1 MTSIIQDAPLREI
14 LELAPNNLGSDRI
27 YPFVKRLWP
36 AVVQL
41 DQEFLVFD
49 RDFSEAES
57 SKEALLSEDAAN
69 RIAIPKGFMGTYPQ
83 HAALLE
89 LAQRPQVSRQLT
101 SLVAAII
108 VTRARWEIVAMS
120 SLPESM
126 TEDEKNAWCHARLC
140 EVWRAIRFLS
150 DACQRQLPRSTN
162 SLAELHDSLERALT
176 SVSDDENFG
185 YERLIPIKNFLATYL
200 RDRKPRS
207 RISSVTIEQNSA
219 ERSIETV
226 FTETDDTGCVDTDGV
241 DFLTTRLSDVE
252 VRGSDHFREGNA
264 PSELTSGPIL
274 RRSDRHL
281 QLHKGD
287 STAAAMMRGRSKSIH
302 CRRSLQLLPGR
313 WGELTPYDLVHL
325 VDALLSSASPVLAS
339 AISLIILT
347 GRPLSEV
354 LNARLVKT
362 RSQLPETVKSHDLY
376 LIKEEMAWATGVPRP
391 ESQKRAERSWRS
403 VLRKHA
409 RALILPLPR
418 YFWSE
423 LFTLPVQGVDG
434 KKRSVALFKGVRS
447 GELETG
453 SKELLRHINKKQRT
467 SLTLHR
473 VENSLFSFL
482 RLVTG
487 DLADAFL
494 ITGKQPPW
502 GQSASTYYHS
512 RSEMELT
519 QLYQKAIERTFSLSN
534 FEVSWLSLSSKSSDD
549 DKVVGSRLS
558 PSTTALQTLVGDLVN
573 RVVADEAAMQSEG
586 GFIRFHNSF
595 TSYCVMITLF
605 GTGYRAVKDPIE
617 DRRFLKLAPA
627 FPAWP
632 TLLIVDKTTD
642 GYGHG
647 RTVALADILVE
658 QLTAYERHSEIVKSR
673 SLALGLPQASTGF
686 FFYLSENGRPE
697 RLTPTSLSAA
707 LSWAYGNLPLNLN
720 RHYLRAGLR
729 RKQIPGPVVD
739 RFMGHWTLGQEPMG
753 RFSGADPIMGGLKLR
768 EAANE
773 LLSDT
778 GWKVLGGLL

>member
-1 MTSIIQDAPLREI
+1 MNSIIQGAPLLEI
-14 LELAPNNLGSDRI
+14 LQLAPNNLGCERI
-27 YPFVKRLWP
+27 YPFVQRLWP
-36 AVVQL
+36 VVVQL
-41 DQEFLVFD
+41 DQEFLVFE
-49 RDFSEAES
+49 RDLPEGES
-57 SKEALLSEDAAN
+57 SKEASLSEYAPS
-69 RIAIPKGFMGTYPQ
+69 RIAIPKGFMGAYPQ

-101 SLVAAII
+101 SLAAAII

-126 TEDEKNAWCHARLC
+126 MEDEKKAWCHARLC

-150 DACQRQLPRSTN
+150 EACQRQLPRSTN
-162 SLAELHDSLERALT
+162 SLAELHDSLEHALT

-207 RISSVTIEQNSA
+207 RISSVTIEQNTDS
-219 ERSIETV
+219 RSTETV
-226 FTETDDTGCVDTDGV
+226 YTETDDAGCVDTEGV
-241 DFLTTRLSDVE
+241 EFLATKLSGVE
-252 VRGSDHFREGNA
+252 IAKSDHFREGNA

-274 RRSDRHL
+274 RRSDKHL

-302 CRRSLQLLPGR
+302 FRRSLQLLPRR

-325 VDALLSSASPVLAS
+325 VGALLYSASPVLAS
-339 AISLIILT
+339 VISLIILT
-347 GRPLSEV
+347 GRPLSDV
-354 LNARLVKT
+354 LNARMVQT
-362 RSQLPETVKSHDLY
+362 RTQLPETLDSHDLY
-376 LIKEEMAWATGVPRP
+376 LIKEEMAWATGVARP

-418 YFWSE
+418 YFWTE
-423 LFTLPVQGVDG
+423 LFQLPMPSVDG
-434 KKRSVALFKGVRS
+434 KKRSVALFKGYKS
-447 GELETG
+447 GEVEKEL
-453 SKELLRHINKKQRT
+453 KELLRHINKEQRT

-473 VENSLFSFL
+473 VENSLFVFL

-502 GQSASTYYHS
+502 GQSASVYYHS
-512 RSEMELT
+512 RSITELT
-519 QLYQKAIERTFSLSN
+519 KLYQKAIERTFSLSN
-534 FEVSWLSLSSKSSDD
+534 FEVSWLSLSSKLSDD
-549 DKVVGSRLS
+549 DRVVGSRLS

-573 RVVADEAAMQSEG
+573 RVIADEAAMQSEG

-595 TSYCVMITLF
+595 TSYCVMMTLF

-617 DRRFLKLAPA
+617 DRSFLKLAPA

-658 QLTAYERHSEIVKSR
+658 QLTAYERHTEIVKSR

-686 FFYLSENGRPE
+686 FFYLTEDGRPE

-707 LSWAYGNLPLNLN
+707 LSWAYRNLPLNLN

-753 RFSGADPIMGGLKLR
+753 RFSGADPIMGVLKLR

-778 GWKVLGGLL
+778 GWKVLGGLS

>member
-1 MTSIIQDAPLREI
+1 MTSMMQDAPLKGT
-14 LELAPNNLGSDRI
+14 LQLAPNNLGSERI
-27 YPFVKRLWP
+27 YPFVWRLWP
-36 AVVQL
+36 VLVQL
-41 DQEFLVFD
+41 DQKFQAFE
-49 RDFSEAES
+49 RDFLDAKNSMEVS
-57 SKEALLSEDAAN
+57 LSEDGVN
-69 RIAIPKGFMGTYPQ
+69 RISAPKGFMGAYPQ

-89 LAQRPQVSRQLT
+89 LAQRPKVSGQLT
-101 SLVAAII
+101 CLVAAII

-126 TEDEKNAWCHARLC
+126 TEDEKKAWCHARLC
-140 EVWRAIRFLS
+140 EVWRAIRLLS
-150 DACQRQLPRSTN
+150 KACQRKLPSSTN
-162 SLAELHDSLERALT
+162 SLAELYDSVEHALA
-176 SVSDDENFG
+176 SVPDDENFG
-185 YERLIPIKNFLATYL
+185 HERLIPIKNFLATYL

-207 RISSVTIEQNSA
+207 RISSVTIEQNSD

-226 FTETDDTGCVDTDGV
+226 FTETDDNGCVDTDGV

-274 RRSDRHL
+274 RRSDKHL

-325 VDALLSSASPVLAS
+325 VDALMFSAPPVLGAVL
-339 AISLIILT
+339 SLIILT
-347 GRPLSEV
+347 GRPLSDV
-354 LNARLVKT
+354 LNARLVQA
-362 RSQLPETVKSHDLY
+362 RSQLPETLESHDLY
-376 LIKEEMAWATGVPRP
+376 LIKEEMAWATGVARP
-391 ESQKRAERSWRS
+391 ESHGRVEGAWRS

-409 RALILPLPR
+409 SALILPLPR
-418 YFWSE
+418 YFWTE
-423 LFTLPVQGVDG
+423 LFKLPVPNVDD
-434 KKRSVALFKGVRS
+434 KKRSVALFKGYKP
-447 GELETG
+447 GELEKEL
-453 SKELLRHINKKQRT
+453 KELLRQINIEQRT

-473 VENSLFSFL
+473 VEHSLFVFL

-487 DLADAFL
+487 DLADVFL

-512 RSEMELT
+512 RSITELT
-519 QLYQKAIERTFSLSN
+519 KLYQKAIGQTFCLSN
-534 FEVSWLSLSSKSSDD
+534 FENGWLSSPSKLDD

-558 PSTTALQTLVGDLVN
+558 PSAAALQTLVGDLVN
-573 RVVADEAAMQSEG
+573 QVIADEAAMQSEG

-595 TSYCVMITLF
+595 TSYCVMMTLF

-647 RTVALADILVE
+647 RTVVLADILVE
-658 QLTAYERHSEIVKSR
+658 QLTGYERHTEIVKSR

-697 RLTPTSLSAA
+697 RVTPASLSAA
-707 LSWAYGNLPLNLN
+707 LSWAYRNLPLNLN

-753 RFSGADPIMGGLKLR
+753 RFSGADPITGVLKLR
-768 EAANE
+768 EAVNE

-778 GWKVLGGLL
+778 GWKVLGGLS

>member
-1 MTSIIQDAPLREI
+1 MTSMMQDAPLKET
-14 LELAPNNLGSDRI
+14 LQLAPNNLGSERI
-27 YPFVKRLWP
+27 YPFVWRLWP
-36 AVVQL
+36 VLVQL
-41 DQEFLVFD
+41 DQKFQAFE
-49 RDFSEAES
+49 RDFLDAKNSMEVS
-57 SKEALLSEDAAN
+57 LSEDGFN
-69 RIAIPKGFMGTYPQ
+69 RISAPKGFMGAYPQ

-89 LAQRPQVSRQLT
+89 LAQRPKVSGQLT
-101 SLVAAII
+101 CLVAAII

-126 TEDEKNAWCHARLC
+126 TEDEKKAWCHARLC
-140 EVWRAIRFLS
+140 EVWRAIRLLS
-150 DACQRQLPRSTN
+150 KACQRKLPPSTN
-162 SLAELHDSLERALT
+162 SLAELHDSLEHALA
-176 SVSDDENFG
+176 SVPDDENFG
-185 YERLIPIKNFLATYL
+185 HERLIPIKNFLATFL
-200 RDRKPRS
+200 QDRKPRS
-207 RISSVTIEQNSA
+207 RSSSVTIEQNSD

-226 FTETDDTGCVDTDGV
+226 FTETGDTGCVDTDGV

-274 RRSDRHL
+274 RRSDKHL

-313 WGELTPYDLVHL
+313 WGELTPYDLIHL

-347 GRPLSEV
+347 GRPLSDV
-354 LNARLVKT
+354 LNARLVQT
-362 RSQLPETVKSHDLY
+362 RSQLPETVESHDLY
-376 LIKEEMAWATGVPRP
+376 LIKEEMAWATGVARP

-409 RALILPLPR
+409 SALILPFPR
-418 YFWSE
+418 YFWTE
-423 LFTLPVQGVDG
+423 LFKLPVPNVDG
-434 KKRSVALFKGVRS
+434 KKRSVALFKGYKP
-447 GELETG
+447 GELEKEL
-453 SKELLRHINKKQRT
+453 KELLRHINKEQRT

-473 VENSLFSFL
+473 VENSLFVFL

-502 GQSASTYYHS
+502 GQSASIYYHS
-512 RSEMELT
+512 RSITELT
-519 QLYQKAIERTFSLSN
+519 KLYQKAIGQTFCLSN
-534 FEVSWLSLSSKSSDD
+534 FENGWLSSPSTLDD

-558 PSTTALQTLVGDLVN
+558 PSAAALQTLVGDLVN
-573 RVVADEAAMQSEG
+573 RVIADEAAMQSEG

-595 TSYCVMITLF
+595 TSYCVMMTLF

-658 QLTAYERHSEIVKSR
+658 QLTAYERHTEIVKSR

-686 FFYLSENGRPE
+686 FFYLTEDGRPE

-707 LSWAYGNLPLNLN
+707 LSWAYRNLPLNLN

-729 RKQIPGPVVD
+729 RKQIPGPAVD

-753 RFSGADPIMGGLKLR
+753 RFSGADPIMGVLKLR

-773 LLSDT
+773 LLSET
-778 GWKVLGGLL
+778 GWKVLGGLS